1 MSDFDVIVVG
11 AGPAGSSAAIKL
23 ASSGSNV
30 LLVERADPPGSKA
43 VSGGILW
50 GKELEKVVPDWEKVT
65 PLERFI
71 EYKSTAFL
79 TEESKVS
86 VDFRTKK
93 FEKSKT
99 GYSVLR
105 AKLDQF
111 LAQKAKAAG
120 ATLVTGITVDS
131 LSMKDGIVNGVVQD
145 GETVTANTVILAEG
159 TNPRVAIEA
168 GLMKPLSD
176 LDSAIG
182 IKEVVKL
189 SENTINERFN
199 LKGNAGYAGEFV
211 LGFLEGGV
219 RAGGFMY
226 TNKDS
231 LSVGVVIS
239 LPHLR
244 ENGKTYAYDIMEKFM
259 QHPYVSPLVEGGQVQ
274 EYSAHLVSEGG
285 VNSMPDLYG
294 DGYMIAGDSAG
305 FTFSNGMVIQGMN
318 YAIASGVL
326 AAETAIEAIKKKE
339 FTRGAL
345 SSYQSKLER
354 SQVLM
359 DLRKFRGID
368 RLVWSRLVHETA
380 PEMLENI
387 LFGIFYEDGSPKKHL
402 ANTILQGI
410 SGSNMK
416 KSELIME
423 TYRMLRRM

>member
-168 GLMKPLSD
+168 GLRKPLSD

-211 LGFLEGGV
+211 LGFL
-219 RAGGFMY
+219 
-226 TNKDS
+226 
-231 LSVGVVIS
+231 
-239 LPHLR
+239 
-244 ENGKTYAYDIMEKFM
+244 
-259 QHPYVSPLVEGGQVQ
+259 
-274 EYSAHLVSEGG
+274 
-285 VNSMPDLYG
+285 
-294 DGYMIAGDSAG
+294 
-305 FTFSNGMVIQGMN
+305 
-318 YAIASGVL
+318 
-326 AAETAIEAIKKKE
+326 
-339 FTRGAL
+339 
-345 SSYQSKLER
+345 
-354 SQVLM
+354 
-359 DLRKFRGID
+359 
-368 RLVWSRLVHETA
+368 
-380 PEMLENI
+380 
-387 LFGIFYEDGSPKKHL
+387 
-402 ANTILQGI
+402 
-410 SGSNMK
+410 
-416 KSELIME
+416 
-423 TYRMLRRM
+423 